1 MKLPQDATRSEWEDE
16 SEWLQSRMH
25 RANPTPRPAPP
36 QAPAGP
42 KASAPV
48 QGGLPP
54 PLEASPAA
62 GIDDAAIGQRGTA
75 GAGFGAPCNAHAPC
89 SSALGLACVVS
100 DQGSYHC
107 GCAHETPVFFDEGGM
122 KKCVQAKSVYESCIH
137 NRECSFENPNL
148 QCVDFVCYCPLP
160 FVLTDDHRCITPPS
174 SQKNIV
180 VVIAP
185 ATLFIAVVLLIGGGY
200 TYRRRRSSVEGGWPS
215 RSSVSGPRSTRRS
228 SDSTRRV
235 SSAIRLGRKAEASRR
250 LRLSLDE
257 HGAALRDNRVP
268 RHPPRYIKTKPR
280 EQSPQRSA
288 PQGSRTSDN
297 KDESLLM
304 SLSGDNTSIR
314 DLPYHFSEGSPKA
327 NAKVPR
333 GKQAQ
338 KEAGGRQTS
347 PLRQLESKGDL
358 LLKMLNEAEVK
369 VSVERHGSSAFT
381 ESKSRSAGRHP
392 RVPFPASTHRP
403 SYWENKAEST
413 GTEDSFMKEV
423 RFRMRATN
431 KQGLA
436 QKGPVSTDVIPSN
449 AGAGAGGH
457 EDKTTRNVVDR
468 SQQVSDELGGG
479 KKAWRTSTQT
489 NTKV

>member
-1 MKLPQDATRSEWEDE
+1 MDDREEWTDDDRRPGRADGLMKLPQDATRSEWEDE

-89 SSALGLACVVS
+89 SSALGLACVV
-100 DQGSYHC
+100 
-107 GCAHETPVFFDEGGM
+107 
-122 KKCVQAKSVYESCIH
+122 
-137 NRECSFENPNL
+137 
-148 QCVDFVCYCPLP
+148 
-160 FVLTDDHRCITPPS
+160 
-174 SQKNIV
+174 
-180 VVIAP
+180 
-185 ATLFIAVVLLIGGGY
+185 
-200 TYRRRRSSVEGGWPS
+200 RRSSVEGGWPS

-280 EQSPQRSA
+280 EQSPQADGRVLKV
-288 PQGSRTSDN
+288 GWKIKK
-297 KDESLLM
+297 KDA
-304 SLSGDNTSIR
+304 T
-314 DLPYHFSEGSPKA
+314 
-327 NAKVPR
+327 AKVPR

-338 KEAGGRQTS
+338 KEAGGHQTS
-347 PLRQLESKGDL
+347 PVRQLESKGDL

-392 RVPFPASTHRP
+392 RLSSFSISWVPFPASTHRP

-449 AGAGAGGH
+449 AGAGGH
-457 EDKTTRNVVDR
+457 EDKTTRNVIDR

-479 KKAWRTSTQT
+479 
-489 NTKV
+489 TKRDYWSWANNFP